1 MDQFQATTVA
11 GSEHRTAAAESARSD
26 AHVVGR
32 RQRDVELSAAVAA
45 GDEQAFGRLH
55 AEYRGRI
62 FAFALKR
69 TRDAALAEDVCQEV
83 FIQVLASIG
92 SFEGRSSL
100 MTWLFGIT
108 HHQICRMRRRH
119 RLESASLDAPESSE
133 VADDA
138 VPTDR
143 QLDASRLLGHVVGVL
158 ERAVSAPQ
166 REIFA
171 LHHRDNRSTGEI
183 STLLGKSRQAIKI
196 SLFRTRR
203 TLSRELAHR
212 SDAVFA

>member
-1 MDQFQATTVA
+1 MDQFESATVEGGEA
-11 GSEHRTAAAESARSD
+11 GTAAADSALSG
-26 AHVVGR
+26 AHAVGR
-32 RQRDVELSAAVAA
+32 RQRDVELSSAVAA
-45 GDEQAFGRLH
+45 GDEAAFGRLH
-55 AEYRGRI
+55 AEYRNRI

-83 FIQVLASIG
+83 FIQVLGSIG

-100 MTWLFGIT
+100 MSWLFGIT

-119 RLESASLDAPESSE
+119 RLESASLDAPESAE

-143 QLDASRLLGHVVGVL
+143 RLEASRLLGQVVGVL
-158 ERAVSAPQ
+158 ERSVSGPQ

-203 TLSRELAHR
+203 TICRELAHR